1 MQNPAPLALYDDE
14 IDLRA
19 VFQTLWKGRT
29 LILTLTLVAA
39 FVAYAVSA
47 WALPKQYEAT
57 AYVSVSPP
65 NIYYQ
70 PGGAGG
76 LVTTTTSPDSKA
88 LPELAQAAPI
98 LKAVEGDSRVAS
110 LFASGEALP
119 DVKMQASLVG
129 TSQLRF
135 QVTNTNPQ
143 RAATIATVWA
153 EKTVEWIEMNYGLSL
168 IAVSLDDQIAQAQKN
183 YAAAQSDLES
193 FLAQD
198 QTPTLTS
205 QLNAQSEIYA
215 CLEKRGVAARALLQ
229 RLENLKARLSSSDA
243 PISLSDALLMD
254 AIQRDMDALNACG
267 SAETIL
273 QSSSP
278 TAWFSGIT
286 SSQGVA
292 VIEDFRQNLKQRI
305 DSDLKDQNT
314 LQENILKLQVRIEEL
329 NYQRAQ
335 FTNQRDR
342 VGALYQQLAEQ
353 QIMLKGA
360 IEQNGKVANVSAEA
374 IAPKNASSPRPLM
387 NAAIAGFLGLALG
400 AMWVLAV
407 DWWKKIGKPA

>member
-400 AMWVLAV
+400 AMWVLGV

>member
-205 QLNAQSEIYA
+205 QLNAQSQIYA

>member
-1 MQNPAPLALYDDE
+1 MESKPVLADDDE
-14 IDLRA
+14 IDLRELA
-19 VFQTLWKGRT
+19 LTLWSGRWQV
-29 LILTLTLVAA
+29 LILTLAAA

-47 WALPKQYEAT
+47 WLLPKQYEAT
-57 AYVSVSPP
+57 AYVSISPP
-65 NIYYQ
+65 KIYYQ
-70 PGGAGG
+70 PGDAGG
-76 LVTTTTSPDSKA
+76 LVTTTSSPDSKA
-88 LPELAQAAPI
+88 LPELVQAAPI

-153 EKTVEWIEMNYGLSL
+153 EKTVEWIEMNYGFSL

-215 CLEKRGVAARALLQ
+215 CMEKRGVAARALLQ

-292 VIEDFRQNLKQRI
+292 VIEDFRQNLKQRS

-400 AMWVLAV
+400 AMWVLGV

>member
-1 MQNPAPLALYDDE
+1 
-14 IDLRA
+14 
-19 VFQTLWKGRT
+19 
-29 LILTLTLVAA
+29 
-39 FVAYAVSA
+39 
-47 WALPKQYEAT
+47 
-57 AYVSVSPP
+57 
-65 NIYYQ
+65 
-70 PGGAGG
+70 
-76 LVTTTTSPDSKA
+76 
-88 LPELAQAAPI
+88 
-98 LKAVEGDSRVAS
+98 
-110 LFASGEALP
+110 
-119 DVKMQASLVG
+119 
-129 TSQLRF
+129 
-135 QVTNTNPQ
+135 
-143 RAATIATVWA
+143 
-153 EKTVEWIEMNYGLSL
+153 
-168 IAVSLDDQIAQAQKN
+168 
-183 YAAAQSDLES
+183 
-193 FLAQD
+193 
-198 QTPTLTS
+198 
-205 QLNAQSEIYA
+205 
-215 CLEKRGVAARALLQ
+215 
-229 RLENLKARLSSSDA
+229 
-243 PISLSDALLMD
+243 
-254 AIQRDMDALNACG
+254 DMDALNACG